1 MILSDLLAALAS
13 NAAVNITLLDENNE
27 PLITFGASGYASIEN
42 DIAARTVRKIQ
53 ITSGKEMTISLEPAS
68 P

>member
-1 MILSDLLAALAS
+1 MILSDLLTALAS
-13 NAAVNITLLDENNE
+13 NTAVNITLLDENSD
-27 PLITFGASGYASIEN
+27 PLITFGASGYTSIEN

-53 ITSGKEMTISLEPAS
+53 ITSGKEISIFLEPAT

>member
-42 DIAARTVRKIQ
+42 DIAARTVRKI
-53 ITSGKEMTISLEPAS
+53 
-68 P
+68 